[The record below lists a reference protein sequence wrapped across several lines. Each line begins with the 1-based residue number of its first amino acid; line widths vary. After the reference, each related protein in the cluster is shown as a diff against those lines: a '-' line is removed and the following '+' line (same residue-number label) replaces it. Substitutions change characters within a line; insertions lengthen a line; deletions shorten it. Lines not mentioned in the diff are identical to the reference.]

1 MNCANCEASLRSD
14 FGYCPTCGAKVV
26 RNRLTLKNVWEDVS
40 FQLFNLDNTLL
51 KTFRHMFVQPEN
63 VINSYV
69 SGIRKRYMNPISYFA
84 IGVTLSGIM
93 FYILRKVYHVSLTE
107 NSFSESSS
115 QVTANMDFVFDYQG
129 IMSYLIIPF
138 YALFTWLLFL
148 DKKKLNYTE
157 HLVANA
163 YIFGQI
169 SMLQFIVSLPLFGLF
184 DIRYDIFNWFFLI
197 AVVIYQFFVFKK
209 IYELGIPATFMRG
222 LAYLVMIFILMMGIG
237 ILFAIIGFMTGQL
250 SLEDFA
256 PK

>member
-1 MNCANCEASLRSD
+1 MKCANCESSLRSD
-14 FGYCPTCGAKVV
+14 FGYCPTCGAKVS
-26 RNRLTLKNVWEDVS
+26 RNRLTMKNVWEDVS
-40 FQLFNLDNTLL
+40 FQVFNLDNTLI
-51 KTFRHMFVQPEN
+51 KTFRHLFSQPQN

-69 SGIRKRYMNPISYFA
+69 DGIRKRYMNPISYFA

-93 FYILRKVYHVSLTE
+93 FYILRNVYHVSLTE
-107 NSFSESSS
+107 NSFSKASSEVS
-115 QVTANMDFVFDYQG
+115 ANMDFVFDYQG

-138 YALFTWLLFL
+138 YALFTWLLFM

-169 SMLQFIVSLPLFGLF
+169 SMLQIMVSLPLFGLF
-184 DIRYDIFNWFFLI
+184 DIRYDVFNWFFLMGS
-197 AVVIYQFFVFKK
+197 VIYQFFVFKK
-209 IYELGIPATFMRG
+209 IYKLGISGTILRAM
-222 LAYLVMIFILMMGIG
+222 AYLIMIFILMMGIG
-237 ILFAIIGFMTGQL
+237 ILFAIIGFLTGKL